1 LACALCVR
9 ESCCHQ
15 ITYGRAAVR
24 ALKNVCSAKQHIVC
38 EPRAV
43 ENKIIYMRAPASAA
57 AVCEGKYK
65 TRPRGQRNVLRSS
78 SEMIVYLLQ
87 AVNLGFTLC
96 QCRTKVFACRRH
108 THYNILSEKT
118 NKNARHAHS
127 CVGLCKIHDAY
138 AVLPCPFVLWWKKF
152 ISWQALI

>member
-1 LACALCVR
+1 VCTR
-9 ESCCHQ
+9 ELLSSDN
-15 ITYGRAAVR
+15 IRAGS
-24 ALKNVCSAKQHIVC
+24 SARIEKRMQRKTAHIVC